1 MSNSVFNDDNIL
13 TRVDGRR
20 TRSIPIEKKSSESSA
35 QNEPATPASTLPDS
49 FPTHVHCRWC
59 DSIIKDVYIPQ
70 FKNGR
75 NGKPFDVVVGYEPCQ
90 NCRNKWNTMV
100 IFIEVT
106 NIEPYPDCLPIDE
119 DIREITDGYIDPVE
133 EPEKYKKRATRAT
146 ISARAL
152 PFSMKRYTSTL
163 PEDIQVLLS
172 KLFASISRVIQALS
186 TTVLLFI
193 WKQRCSKK
201 RSKTISSKPLFSQ
214 VVHC

>member
-35 QNEPATPASTLPDS
+35 QNEPATPASTLPDG

-133 EPEKYKKRATRAT
+133 EPEKYKKRVVEERYESNDLGEGVTVQYEKIYCYPT
-146 ISARAL
+146 G
-152 PFSMKRYTSTL
+152 RYTGVTL
-163 PEDIQVLLS
+163 EAVRQYFTGDTSSIHNGSVIYLETEMFEKAFEDYF
-172 KLFASISRVIQALS
+172 K
-186 TTVLLFI
+186 
-193 WKQRCSKK
+193 
-201 RSKTISSKPLFSQ
+201 
-214 VVHC
+214 

>member
-1 MSNSVFNDDNIL
+1 MPNSVFNDDNVL
-13 TRVDGRR
+13 ARVDGRR

-35 QNEPATPASTLPDS
+35 QNKPVTPASTLPDG

-75 NGKPFDVVVGYEPCQ
+75 NGKPLDVVVGYEPCQ

-119 DIREITDGYIDPVE
+119 DIREITDGYIDPAE
-133 EPEKYKKRATRAT
+133 EPEKYKKRVVEERYESNDLGEGVTVQYEKIYFYPT
-146 ISARAL
+146 G
-152 PFSMKRYTSTL
+152 RYTGVTL
-163 PEDIQVLLS
+163 EAVRQYFTGDTSSIHNGSVIYLETEMFEKAFEDYF
-172 KLFASISRVIQALS
+172 K
-186 TTVLLFI
+186 
-193 WKQRCSKK
+193 
-201 RSKTISSKPLFSQ
+201 
-214 VVHC
+214 

>member
-1 MSNSVFNDDNIL
+1 MSNSIFNDDNIL

-35 QNEPATPASTLPDS
+35 QNEPATPASTLPDG

-133 EPEKYKKRATRAT
+133 EPEKYKKRVVEERYESNDLGEGVTVQYEKIYFYPT
-146 ISARAL
+146 G
-152 PFSMKRYTSTL
+152 RYTGVTL
-163 PEDIQVLLS
+163 EAVRQYFTGDTSSIHNGSVIYLETEMFEKAFEDYF
-172 KLFASISRVIQALS
+172 K
-186 TTVLLFI
+186 
-193 WKQRCSKK
+193 
-201 RSKTISSKPLFSQ
+201 
-214 VVHC
+214 

>member
-35 QNEPATPASTLPDS
+35 QNEPATPASTLPDG

-133 EPEKYKKRATRAT
+133 EPKKYKKRVVEERYESNDLGEGVTVQYEKIYFYPT
-146 ISARAL
+146 G
-152 PFSMKRYTSTL
+152 RYTGVTL
-163 PEDIQVLLS
+163 EAVRQYFTGDTSSIHNGSVIYLETEMFEKAFEDYF
-172 KLFASISRVIQALS
+172 K
-186 TTVLLFI
+186 
-193 WKQRCSKK
+193 
-201 RSKTISSKPLFSQ
+201 
-214 VVHC
+214 